1 MLIPFVLMIL
11 IPFLIYDYID
21 KSKSLELIYNFGI
34 FFIPFLIFAFYTQMS
49 YFRAQKQISI
59 IVERNFPDRIQ
70 LPSVLQI
77 STNLLPPILLS
88 SQTEPSIQPTENKNC
103 GICGEPKPKSNLN
116 CSKCAD

>member
-1 MLIPFVLMIL
+1 MLIPFVIMIL

-34 FFIPFLIFAFYTQMS
+34 FFIPFLIFVFYTQMS

-70 LPSVLQI
+70 LPLFYKFQQI
-77 STNLLPPILLS
+77 CRHLFYFHLKQNLVFNQRRIKIVEYVGNRN
-88 SQTEPSIQPTENKNC
+88 Q
-103 GICGEPKPKSNLN
+103 NLI
-116 CSKCAD
+116 